1 VKAARPANHMAET
14 TVTVTDR
21 TFADLISGDKPVLVD
36 FWAEWCRPCRMV
48 APILEEIA
56 AEYPDK
62 ITVAKLNVDENQQTA
77 LQFDVMSI
85 PTLIVF
91 RNGRATHTRIV
102 GAHPKPALVA
112 QLAEYLA

>member
-1 VKAARPANHMAET
+1 VAGNIE
-14 TVTVTDR
+14 VFTDKNWR
-21 TFADLISGDKPVLVD
+21 KDVLESSVPVLVD

-48 APILEEIA
+48 TPILEEIA

-77 LQFDVMSI
+77 VQFNVMSI

-91 RNGRATHTRIV
+91 RRGRPTHTRIV
-102 GAHPKPALVA
+102 GAHPKPALIA
-112 QLAEYLA
+112 QLGEYLA

>member
-1 VKAARPANHMAET
+1 VKAGRPANRMAET
-14 TVTVTDR
+14 TVTATDR

-77 LQFDVMSI
+77 LRFDVMSI

-102 GAHPKPALVA
+102 GAHPKPALLA

>member
-1 VKAARPANHMAET
+1 MAGN
-14 TVTVTDR
+14 TVQATDR
-21 TFADLISGDKPVLVD
+21 TFAELIAGEKPVLVD
-36 FWAEWCRPCRMV
+36 FWAEWCGPCRMV
-48 APILEEIA
+48 APFLEEIA
-56 AEYPDK
+56 ADYPDK